1 MNKNLLMLCF
11 KACYDGDTRVTPTGR
26 MESTWTFAAARAL
39 QLHKAI
45 TDVPDEPIKALT
57 KYFRAKDCLV
67 SDFSVI
73 GDIFQETKSFE
84 VDYDELKDL
93 VQIKLVQEDSWSK
106 VTASD
111 KGILFV
117 KNGID
122 VREVKYE
129 ETMNLDRLLD
139 IITPFFVEFE

>member
-11 KACYDGDTRVTPTGR
+11 KACYDGDTRVTPSGR
-26 MESTWTFAAARAL
+26 MESTWTFAAARAM

-57 KYFRAKDCLV
+57 KYFRAKDCLL

-73 GDIFQETKSFE
+73 GDIFQETKAFE
-84 VDYDELKDL
+84 VNYDELKDL
-93 VQIKLVQEDSWSK
+93 VEIKLVQENDWSM

-111 KGILFV
+111 KGFFFV
-117 KNGID
+117 KNGIE
-122 VREVKYE
+122 VRRAAYE
-129 ETMNLDRLLD
+129 ETMNLDRIID
-139 IITPFFVEFE
+139 IITPFFVEFQ